1 MVCLG
6 FEPALAGW
14 KAQFRIPF
22 SMYQMFSAF
31 NYAMDEDAIRNVGK
45 NLYNMIGVFRDY
57 RLQVRSYQCDQ

>member
-1 MVCLG
+1 
-6 FEPALAGW
+6 
-14 KAQFRIPF
+14 
-22 SMYQMFSAF
+22 MYQMFSAF